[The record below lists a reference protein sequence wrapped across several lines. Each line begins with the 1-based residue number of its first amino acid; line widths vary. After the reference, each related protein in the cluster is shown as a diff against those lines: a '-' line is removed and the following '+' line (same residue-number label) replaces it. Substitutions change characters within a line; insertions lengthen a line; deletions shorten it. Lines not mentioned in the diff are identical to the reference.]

1 MLNCISFYNNEKTSL
16 VQYPDL
22 LEPVDL
28 VVEQRLSVGQVDVAV
43 VGVVQ
48 EVPEQGEVVPSML
61 GPLLSGA
68 LEHTE
73 SMYIHISTILPGAA
87 RDQCWNTL

>member
-48 EVPEQGEVVPSML
+48 QVPQQRKVVPCVL
-61 GPLLSGA
+61 RPLLCRA
-68 LEHTE
+68 LEERGRIRVT
-73 SMYIHISTILPGAA
+73 TTKGPNGVG
-87 RDQCWNTL
+87 